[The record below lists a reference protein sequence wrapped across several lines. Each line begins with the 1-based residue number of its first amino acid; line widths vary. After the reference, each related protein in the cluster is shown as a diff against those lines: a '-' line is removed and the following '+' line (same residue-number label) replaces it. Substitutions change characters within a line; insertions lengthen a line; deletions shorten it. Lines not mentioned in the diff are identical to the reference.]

1 MGNRLSRRRET
12 PASTHETVAVEE
24 KTTKEPGNDSAVTQT
39 HEAAKTEDLDVVV
52 GEPVTP
58 VACLPNEECVAD
70 FKEAEAS
77 SASAPKNDTEP
88 APMVKEA
95 PVQPEPQVSASTPSP
110 SEPAAEAELAPDS
123 EPDIEIV
130 QPSSEPAPP
139 SVEHLE
145 QQPDQLTQDS
155 LHEPVLS
162 WPPLTNSGSPD
173 FAPSQDPIPVPVNP
187 DEPSDLPAGEECQ
200 DGDEAADISMLEP
213 EKPAEAH
220 LEKPMEVEAEESLEK
235 LGSDVNEESISE
247 TPKNS
252 ELRGNDLGSD
262 LIPRDVNVPD
272 DTPITD
278 MSTST
283 ELM

>member
-12 PASTHETVAVEE
+12 PASTHETVAAEE
-24 KTTKEPGNDSAVTQT
+24 NTTKEPGNDSAVTET

-58 VACLPNEECVAD
+58 VACLPNEECVAE

-77 SASAPKNDTEP
+77 SASALKNDTEP
-88 APMVKEA
+88 APVVKEA

-130 QPSSEPAPP
+130 QPISEPAPA

-145 QQPDQLTQDS
+145 NQADQLTQES
-155 LHEPVLS
+155 LHELVLS
-162 WPPLTNSGSPD
+162 SPPLTDSGPPD
-173 FAPSQDPIPVPVNP
+173 FVPSQDPNPVPVNP
-187 DEPSDLPAGEECQ
+187 DEPADLPAGEERQ
-200 DGDEAADISMLEP
+200 DGDEAADNSTLEP
-213 EKPAEAH
+213 EKPTEAH

-235 LGSDVNEESISE
+235 LGSDVNEESVSE

-252 ELRGNDLGSD
+252 ELRGNDLVSD

>member
-95 PVQPEPQVSASTPSP
+95 PVQPEPQVSASTPS
-110 SEPAAEAELAPDS
+110 EPAAEAELAPDS

-162 WPPLTNSGSPD
+162 SPPLTNSGSPD
-173 FAPSQDPIPVPVNP
+173 FTPSQDPIPVPVNP

>member
-12 PASTHETVAVEE
+12 PVGTHETVAAEE

-39 HEAAKTEDLDVVV
+39 HEAAKMEDLDVVV

-58 VACLPNEECVAD
+58 LARLPSEECVAE
-70 FKEAEAS
+70 FKEAKAS

-88 APMVKEA
+88 APVVKEA
-95 PVQPEPQVSASTPSP
+95 PVQPEPQISASTSSP

-123 EPDIEIV
+123 EPNIEIV
-130 QPSSEPAPP
+130 QPIPEPAPA

-145 QQPDQLTQDS
+145 QQPDQLTQES

-162 WPPLTNSGSPD
+162 SPPLTDSGPPD

-187 DEPSDLPAGEECQ
+187 DEPSDLPAGEDRQ
-200 DGDEAADISMLEP
+200 DGDEAADNSMLEP

-235 LGSDVNEESISE
+235 LESDVNEESVSE

-252 ELRGNDLGSD
+252 ELRGNDLVSD